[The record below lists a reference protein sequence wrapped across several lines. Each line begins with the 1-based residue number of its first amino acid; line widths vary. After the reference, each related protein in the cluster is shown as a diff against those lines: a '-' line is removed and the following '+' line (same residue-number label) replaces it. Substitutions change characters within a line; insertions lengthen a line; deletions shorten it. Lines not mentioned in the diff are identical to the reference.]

1 AARARLKLD
10 EVPTKSTGAFD
21 GDGGEVARR
30 PFLTIR
36 VTPCA
41 NRGPVGDAH
50 RQRRLNPLKA
60 CHQFECKVA
69 LSMDIASEAAR
80 LRAARRRAGG
90 SGRDDPPVRSF
101 RTEPRAGRADRLMGL
116 PNQVAEELRRIV
128 GRAAV
133 IDSANDLR
141 IFERDGS
148 IEGAMPDAVV
158 LAST

>member
-1 AARARLKLD
+1 MPRWVIDRAKGFGEAARARLKLD

-60 CHQFECKVA
+60 CHQVEFKVD

-80 LRAARRRAGG
+80 LRASADAKPLRLPINRKVTELHRAITPDGLCVLYPLPA
-90 SGRDDPPVRSF
+90 SPQ
-101 RTEPRAGRADRLMGL
+101 PR
-116 PNQVAEELRRIV
+116 
-128 GRAAV
+128 
-133 IDSANDLR
+133 
-141 IFERDGS
+141 
-148 IEGAMPDAVV
+148 
-158 LAST
+158 